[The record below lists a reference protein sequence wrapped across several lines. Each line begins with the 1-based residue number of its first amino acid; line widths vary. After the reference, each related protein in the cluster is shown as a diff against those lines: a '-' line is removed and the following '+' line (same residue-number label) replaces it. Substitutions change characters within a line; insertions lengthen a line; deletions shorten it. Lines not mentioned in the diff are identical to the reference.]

1 MIYDDL
7 MSYIGS
13 NRVLLTLL
21 LSSHNLSTSVVLE
34 LTCVVDT
41 IDLLLLSDDVALI
54 SLSNVACQSV

>member
-13 NRVLLTLL
+13 NRVFLTLL